1 MKENWKKN
9 DNILI
14 YSVKDVTQNKDYL
27 IFLLKKRKFCVCW
40 TIFHLKIL
48 QIYIEWKAKCMI
60 KYTFHLLLC
69 DIIEAIKITKRI
81 TKIKTKL
88 PVFYAFLFFFSTLL
102 WWWIVYW
109 FVFNFILNTA
119 FNFSY
124 FIASWFDIKKQQ
136 KNHIKIINLNK
147 KKNRAMDGWC
157 SKINTPS
164 FITPQKCTSYKYKS
178 NQYIHPKWY

>member
-88 PVFYAFLFFFSTLL
+88 PVFYAFLFFFLLYYGDGLSIDLSSILFSTPHSISVILL
-102 WWWIVYW
+102 LHGLI
-109 FVFNFILNTA
+109 
-119 FNFSY
+119 
-124 FIASWFDIKKQQ
+124 
-136 KNHIKIINLNK
+136 
-147 KKNRAMDGWC
+147 
-157 SKINTPS
+157 
-164 FITPQKCTSYKYKS
+164 
-178 NQYIHPKWY
+178 